1 LKKAPRRNGRAGNP
15 SKDRS
20 VHEGCQSIGLNQRR
34 RKTFTSVKDK
44 ESWTVAN
51 PEAVKGHEG
60 HEVSQGPCRRG
71 EDEIHVVSVKVGKGE
86 MKDTMKKEEMHK

>member
-1 LKKAPRRNGRAGNP
+1 VSKTRRVG
-15 SKDRS
+15 
-20 VHEGCQSIGLNQRR
+20 Q
-34 RKTFTSVKDK
+34 
-44 ESWTVAN
+44 VAN

-86 MKDTMKKEEMHK
+86 MKDTMKKEEMHR